1 MGAYAAA
8 LAPLWP
14 GRRIE
19 TAVLWTRARRLMV
32 LPPALTAAAL
42 ERAAAEL
49 AAGALLDPAEGRS

>member
-8 LAPLWP
+8 LAAIWP

-19 TAVLWTRARRLMV
+19 TAMLWTRTARLMP

-42 ERAAAEL
+42 ARA
-49 AAGALLDPAEGRS
+49 GQLDPTGGRP

>member
-8 LAPLWP
+8 LAQVWP

-19 TAVLWTRARRLMV
+19 TALLWTRSATLMP

-42 ERAAAEL
+42 ARAAQEVRE
-49 AAGALLDPAEGRS
+49 AAGAAS